1 MTRVRQAI
9 VAFAI
14 RDLQVGLSY
23 KIPFVLEILGSVFA
37 LLTVWFVAR
46 LIGPGLVPGG
56 YFPFVVAGLVVS
68 SFVDAGA
75 NALGGSIRNEQL
87 TGTLEATL
95 ASGVPSS
102 ALAAGMSAYP
112 TISAVFGAV
121 VYGVLAALL
130 GARAPGANWS
140 LALAAIVVGSVAFAG
155 LGLVGAAIVLV
166 IRRAAAAIGWLV
178 AALALGAGEF
188 FPPGLLP
195 GWVQGLARLSPFTW
209 CLELVR
215 KAILEG
221 ASWSQGWDGLAVLA
235 GMAVAFTLLGIGAL
249 ALGLRHARRRGT
261 LGQY

>member
-1 MTRVRQAI
+1 MTRFRRAI
-9 VAFAI
+9 AAFAI
-14 RDLQVGLSY
+14 RDLQIGLSY

-46 LIGPGLVPGG
+46 LIGPGIVPGG

-68 SFVDAGA
+68 SFVDAGIE
-75 NALGGSIRNEQL
+75 ALGGSIRNEQL

-95 ASGVPSS
+95 ASGLPAS
-102 ALAAGMSAYP
+102 ALAGGMSAYP
-112 TISAVFGAV
+112 MISAVFGAV

-140 LALAAIVVGSVAFAG
+140 LALVAIVLGSVAFAG
-155 LGLVGAAIVLV
+155 LGLMGAAIVLV
-166 IRRAAAAIGWLV
+166 VRRASAAVGWLV

-195 GWVQGLARLSPFTW
+195 GWVRGLARLSPFTW
-209 CLELVR
+209 CLEVVR
-215 KAILEG
+215 NAVLKG
-221 ASWSQGWDGLAVLA
+221 GSWSQGWDALAVLA
-235 GMAVAFTLLGIGAL
+235 GMAVAFTLLGLAAL
-249 ALGLRHARRRGT
+249 VLGLRHARRRGT